1 MAKKSVTTR
10 NLVKVLRDLGF
21 LERRKKSGH
30 LLMAH
35 SQKGALVT
43 IPTARSFVPIVH
55 LQAIE
60 RSLESYGVISRD
72 EFEDRL
78 DIRMH

>member
-1 MAKKSVTTR
+1 MPKKNVATR
-10 NLVKVLRDLGF
+10 DLVKVLRDLGF
-21 LERRKKSGH
+21 VERRKKGGH

-35 SQKGALVT
+35 AQKGALVT
-43 IPTARSFVPIVH
+43 IPTARSFVPVVH

-78 DIRMH
+78 DIRLH